1 MDKGKKKEEVLC
13 TKVNVEKTSLFLLHI
28 FSATVGFLHLVAV
41 SAHLSAV
48 TE

>member
-1 MDKGKKKEEVLC
+1 MEKEKKKEEVLC

-28 FSATVGFLHLVAV
+28 FLATVGFLYLVAV

-48 TE
+48 T